1 MKFLHGVR
9 YLLRGVPHWLGLFWR
24 KRQNS
29 PKQPKK
35 AKTSTLSPDQKN
47 DIIRCVLKR
56 LLRIANK
63 KIWWREMAALRAVPP
78 IIKLGLIVLGGL
90 QKNS

>member
-1 MKFLHGVR
+1 MAVQIKQILNVNEVFAR
-9 YLLRGVPHWLGLFWR
+9 SALLVARSAALV
-24 KRQNS
+24 QNS

-78 IIKLGLIVLGGL
+78 IIKLASI
-90 QKNS
+90 